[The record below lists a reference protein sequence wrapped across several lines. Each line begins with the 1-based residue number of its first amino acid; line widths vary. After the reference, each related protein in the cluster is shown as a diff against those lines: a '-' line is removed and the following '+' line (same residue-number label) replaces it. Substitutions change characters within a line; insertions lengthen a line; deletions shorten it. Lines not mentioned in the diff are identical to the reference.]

1 MKPTQQTPLAIL
13 QHKKACISQESLLQ
27 EQKLNEHLS
36 YLKENAVSLTFSGLS
51 SLLFSSPSKTPQ
63 NENSSQQALTK
74 TNEVKPL
81 LSLVDYLS
89 LGKGLLPVAWEI
101 AQPFVITWGLKSVRK
116 ILTNAFFK
124 KKKSHELTIEERRR
138 LKNN

>member
-1 MKPTQQTPLAIL
+1 MMKPTQQTPLAIL

-36 YLKENAVSLTFSGLS
+36 YLRENAVSLTLSGLS
-51 SLLFSSPSKTPQ
+51 SFLFSSPSKKIPQ
-63 NENSSQQALTK
+63 NNSEQGLIEA
-74 TNEVKPL
+74 NEAKPL
-81 LSLVDYLS
+81 SLIDYFS

-124 KKKSHELTIEERRR
+124 KKK
-138 LKNN
+138 